1 MSLSLLIRAK
11 LEVVWMPNESHYIE
25 KLSRVFLFWQLGQ
38 GKFLA
43 GTSWKSFMAD
53 KNRRELVG
61 RLVSKRDKDVTNLG

>member
-1 MSLSLLIRAK
+1 MSLSLLIKAK

-25 KLSRVFLFWQLGQ
+25 KLSRVFLSWQLEQ
-38 GKFLA
+38 GKCLA

-61 RLVSKRDKDVTNLG
+61 RLVSKTDKDIISLG